1 MVTDNKRYTQNTNQ
15 NFQKTKMKTVRI
27 KNKHNM
33 QSVKLYEAESIEEKV
48 RRIVKEN
55 EPIEDGAPIIF
66 QEGIDGVKPEF
77 NIRTDRWE
85 VAIEAMD
92 KVSADEL
99 SKDNG
104 RNRHRKDERET
115 VSYTNHGLHITN
127 QHQSRTNGTSMETR
141 ENRRR
146 KLRAK

>member
-1 MVTDNKRYTQNTNQ
+1 
-15 NFQKTKMKTVRI
+15 MKTVRI

-48 RRIVKEN
+48 RRIVNEN

-66 QEGIDGVKPEF
+66 QERIDGVKPEF

-99 SKDNG
+99 SKYTKSQEKPGEGIEKPKPKENEQANMKLKTDGTATAPNDN
-104 RNRHRKDERET
+104 
-115 VSYTNHGLHITN
+115 
-127 QHQSRTNGTSMETR
+127 
-141 ENRRR
+141 
-146 KLRAK
+146 

>member
-15 NFQKTKMKTVRI
+15 NFQKKMKTVRI

-48 RRIVKEN
+48 RRIVNEN

-66 QEGIDGVKPEF
+66 QERIDGVKPEF

-99 SKDNG
+99 S
-104 RNRHRKDERET
+104 R
-115 VSYTNHGLHITN
+115 YTKSQEKQEKPGEGIEKPKPKEGEQANVELK
-127 QHQSRTNGTSMETR
+127 TNGTATAP
-141 ENRRR
+141 NDN
-146 KLRAK
+146 

>member
-1 MVTDNKRYTQNTNQ
+1 MMRKIDKWLPIISGILKVHNQ
-15 NFQKTKMKTVRI
+15 NFQKKMKTVRI

-48 RRIVKEN
+48 RRIVNEN

-66 QEGIDGVKPEF
+66 QERIDGVKPEF

-99 SKDNG
+99 SRYTKSQEKPG
-104 RNRHRKDERET
+104 EGIEKPKPER
-115 VSYTNHGLHITN
+115 
-127 QHQSRTNGTSMETR
+127 RTSKYGA
-141 ENRRR
+141 ENRRHR
-146 KLRAK
+146 NSTK